1 MPNQHAPLTD
11 KTLRQTLA
19 FLDAARGVTSQ
30 GARLAGLTRS
40 SFLTRV
46 SAARR
51 RFGMTAVPEVVRED
65 KALQQRVAEA
75 AELKQLQKENSL
87 LREAVT
93 TTAHIPKI
101 PKPKFRS
108 AGDEDEIWAVMPD
121 SHGSHI
127 DGAAFAAFQA
137 DLVALQKTGRLTR
150 LIGLGDHIDCGGF
163 LAQHHTMGYLAQLDE
178 SAYAD
183 DLGAWE
189 SQLNTITEASGGAR
203 ITLLEGN
210 HEQRLEKWAVQ
221 QTIGNRKDA
230 ELLMQAISPQHRLN
244 YAKRGIDYVR
254 YGELREGVPVRGA
267 VRIGKC
273 YFTHGSYCGP
283 SAAQKHAAKFGAP
296 VIYGHTHTPASF
308 FGKTVHGGTHAAW
321 NFGHLSKN
329 APRFMHNAPDN
340 WSHGYGVVLVSKS
353 GHFTIIHVPLIHGVS
368 YLPTA
373 FRLARP

>member
-1 MPNQHAPLTD
+1 MANQHAPLTD
-11 KTLRQTLA
+11 KVLRQTLA
-19 FLDAARGVTSQ
+19 FYDAARGNATE
-30 GARLAGLTRS
+30 GARLAGMTRN
-40 SFLTRV
+40 SFCTRIA
-46 SAARR
+46 AARR
-51 RFGMTAVPEVVRED
+51 RFGMAAVPAVVKED
-65 KALQQRVAEA
+65 KAAQQRVAEA
-75 AELKQLQKENSL
+75 QELKVLQKENL
-87 LREAVT
+87 VLRSALAASAKV
-93 TTAHIPKI
+93 PKI
-101 PKPKFRS
+101 PKAKIRL
-108 AGDEDEIWAVMPD
+108 ANDEDEIWVVMPD

-137 DLVALQKTGRLTR
+137 DLVSLRKTGRLTR

-163 LAQHHTMGYLAQLDE
+163 LAQHHTMGYVSQLDE
-178 SAYAD
+178 STYAD

-189 SQLNTITEASGGAR
+189 NQLNIITDASGGAR

-221 QTIGNRKDA
+221 QSLGNGKDA
-230 ELLMQAISPQHRLN
+230 HLLMQAVSPQHRLN
-244 YAKRGIDYVR
+244 YEKRGIDYVR

-273 YFTHGSYCGP
+273 YFTHGTYCGP

-340 WSHGYGVVLVSKS
+340 WQHGYGVMLVSKS
-353 GHFTIIHVPLIHGVS
+353 GHFSVIHVPIINGMS
-368 YLPTA
+368 FLPTM
-373 FRLARP
+373 FRGRK